1 MEKTM
6 AEIETGEGDEN
17 IRRRRII
24 SCGRK
29 NGRESKVVQEDLAD
43 LNSKQTFLHQ
53 TGKRYHWPQTIDGD
67 RMWVEGTRL
76 DQTPE
81 KQFVLQNSS

>member
-6 AEIETGEGDEN
+6 AGIETGEGDEDT
-17 IRRRRII
+17 RRRRII

-43 LNSKQTFLHQ
+43 LNS
-53 TGKRYHWPQTIDGD
+53 
-67 RMWVEGTRL
+67 
-76 DQTPE
+76 
-81 KQFVLQNSS
+81 

>member
-1 MEKTM
+1 M

-24 SCGRK
+24 SSGRK
-29 NGRESKVVQEDLAD
+29 NGRESKAVLEDLAD

-53 TGKRYHWPQTIDGD
+53 TGKRYHWPQTIGGD

-81 KQFVLQNSS
+81 EQFVLQNSS